1 MTQILGRV
9 GPLYLVPKS
18 RRIAAGARSPWRGL
32 FTQSLYPGEI
42 AQCGGRAERLAA
54 RFAAKEAV
62 AKAFGTGIGRAMAFH
77 EIEVTNQ
84 ATGQPAIALHGA
96 AAATAAA
103 RGSPSIHL
111 SLSHTATYAIAF
123 VVVAG

>member
-1 MTQILGRV
+1 MSILGV
-9 GPLYLVPKS
+9 GVDLVEVA
-18 RRIAAGARSPWRGL
+18 RIAAALDRHGDGFLRRVY
-32 FTQSLYPGEI
+32 TRNEI

-84 ATGQPAIALHGA
+84 ETGQPAIALHGA

-111 SLSHTATYAIAF
+111 SLSHTATDAIAF

>member
-1 MTQILGRV
+1 MTILGV
-9 GPLYLVPKS
+9 GVDLVEVT
-18 RRIAAGARSPWRGL
+18 RIAAAVDRHGESFLHRVY
-32 FTQSLYPGEI
+32 TPGEI
-42 AQCGGRAERLAA
+42 AECGGRTERLAA

-62 AKAFGTGIGRAMAFH
+62 AKAFGTGIGRAMVFH

-123 VVVAG
+123 VVLAG